1 MSGVDLIDEKYRDDG
16 GLRDQDLVSAEVF
29 VADRDR
35 AQITGRGVP
44 FFSGREAEIRT
55 FRKVANAL
63 LLGRQGNTTVVVEGP
78 PGAGK
83 SALMSQF
90 MEEMRSFPPASPAGR
105 RWLPVEI
112 DAEAAES
119 PADIANRIDE
129 AIIVRLAKG
138 MLAPGEGPE
147 GVGETAGLVEKLGAY
162 WGAGISAEK
171 ARAKARELLDRGGS
185 ALGFSLGPSRDEPP
199 RTLDEAAGRRPAWQS
214 WQIVLMIDEAQQLVR
229 GQPHAGWG
237 TLSALHK
244 GTVRA
249 PVSFC
254 AFGLPGTLAAL
265 ADAGVSRPTGG
276 RTILLAG
283 LDDTAARHMVN
294 RCFKALGVT
303 NGAAWRKA
311 ILARS
316 ANWPQHLATYLA
328 EAVEQIREASPMGRD
343 ASAADLAA
351 AMRTGDLER
360 TEYYGRRL
368 DRLGRHRG
376 EFEEVARELVP
387 FLRKRGGAASYSD
400 LLNRVNEIMRTKPS
414 LADASATEFVR
425 DAEHAGLL
433 TVSAGRGGRVC
444 SMPIPSFAGYLLGG

>member
-1 MSGVDLIDEKYRDDG
+1 M
-16 GLRDQDLVSAEVF
+16 RDQDLVSAKVF
-29 VADRDR
+29 VSDRDR

-44 FFSGREAEIRT
+44 FFSGREAEIRM

-63 LLGRQGNTTVVVEGP
+63 LLERQGNATVVVEGP

-90 MEEMRSFPPASPAGR
+90 MEEMRSFPPVAPVGR

-112 DAEAAES
+112 DAESAES
-119 PADIANRIDE
+119 PPGIANRIDE

-138 MLAPGEGPE
+138 VLALGEGPE
-147 GVGETAGLVEKLGAY
+147 KAVETAGLVEKLGTY
-162 WGAGISAEK
+162 WGAGLSVEK
-171 ARAKARELLDRGGS
+171 ARSKARALLDRGGS
-185 ALGFSLGPSRDEPP
+185 LLGVSLGASRDEPP

-214 WQIVLMIDEAQQLVR
+214 WQIVLLIDEAQQLVR
-229 GQPHAGWG
+229 GQPHAGRG

-276 RTILLAG
+276 RTILLGG

-294 RCFKALGVT
+294 RCFEALGVT
-303 NGAAWRKA
+303 NGAAWREA

-328 EAVEQIREASPMGRD
+328 EAIEQIREASPEGGD
-343 ASAADLAA
+343 AGAADLEA

-360 TEYYGRRL
+360 AEYYGRRL
-368 DRLGRHRG
+368 SRLGRHCG

-387 FLRKRGGAASYSD
+387 FLRDRGGTASYST
-400 LLNRVNEIMRTKPS
+400 LLNRVNEIMRAKPS
-414 LADASATEFVR
+414 LAGASATDFVR

-433 TVSAGRGGRVC
+433 VVSTGRGGRVC
-444 SMPIPSFAGYLLGG
+444 SMPIPSFAGYLLDG

>member
-1 MSGVDLIDEKYRDDG
+1 MDLVDEKYRDGG
-16 GLRDQDLVSAEVF
+16 GLRDQDLVSAKVF
-29 VADRDR
+29 VSDRDR

-44 FFSGREAEIRT
+44 FFSGREAEIRV

-63 LLGRQGNTTVVVEGP
+63 LLERQGNATVVVEGP

-90 MEEMRSFPPASPAGR
+90 MEEMRSFPPAGRAGR
-105 RWLPVEI
+105 QWLPVEI
-112 DAEAAES
+112 DAESAES
-119 PADIANRIDE
+119 PPGIANRIDE

-138 MLAPGEGPE
+138 VLAPGEGPE
-147 GVGETAGLVEKLGAY
+147 KAAETAGLVEKLGTY
-162 WGAGISAEK
+162 WGAGLNAEK
-171 ARAKARELLDRGGS
+171 ARSKARELLDRGGS
-185 ALGFSLGPSRDEPP
+185 LLGVSLGASRDEPP

-214 WQIVLMIDEAQQLVR
+214 RQIVLLIDEAQQLVR
-229 GQPHAGWG
+229 GQPHAGRG

-244 GTVRA
+244 GTVGA

-276 RTILLAG
+276 RTILLGG

-294 RCFKALGVT
+294 RCFGALGVT
-303 NGAAWRKA
+303 NGAAWREA

-328 EAVEQIREASPMGRD
+328 EAIEQIREASPQGGD
-343 ASAADLAA
+343 AGAADLEA
-351 AMRTGDLER
+351 AMLTGDLER
-360 TEYYGRRL
+360 AEYYGRRL
-368 DRLGRHRG
+368 SRLGRRHG

-387 FLRKRGGAASYSD
+387 FLRKRGGTASYSA
-400 LLNRVNEIMRTKPS
+400 LLNRVSEIMRAKPS
-414 LADASATEFVR
+414 LAGASATDFVQ

-433 TVSAGRGGRVC
+433 AVSAGRGGRVC
-444 SMPIPSFAGYLLGG
+444 SMPIPSFAGYLLDG